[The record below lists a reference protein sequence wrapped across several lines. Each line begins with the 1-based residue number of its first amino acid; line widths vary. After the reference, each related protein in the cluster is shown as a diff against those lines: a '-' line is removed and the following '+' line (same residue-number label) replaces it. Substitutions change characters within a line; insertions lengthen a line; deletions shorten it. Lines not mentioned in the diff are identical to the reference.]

1 MTKNQLSFNRCVC
14 VTTFPSGLC
23 TTAINAL
30 QIQHSSGQ
38 STQEPEQEERDQML
52 QKDNPQSQPESGDNE
67 AITLYWNIE

>member
-30 QIQHSSGQ
+30 QPPPQQSSGQ
-38 STQEPEQEERDQML
+38 SSQKQE
-52 QKDNPQSQPESGDNE
+52 
-67 AITLYWNIE
+67 